1 MHQLL
6 LVLPMPPLI
15 VDVVNRRRSWR
26 QVCFIVVVVV
36 VVVVV
41 VPIVIVGVLVA
52 DQCRGNTNTSSC
64 TETHSGTALTE
75 TERDRVDETSSTTPV
90 LLQSS
95 NLYCSHPVITTDL
108 CINIS
113 FFKYI

>member
-6 LVLPMPPLI
+6 LVLPMPPLV
-15 VDVVNRRRSWR
+15 VDVVDRRRSWR
-26 QVCFIVVVVV
+26 QVCFVVVV

-64 TETHSGTALTE
+64 TKTHSGTALKE
-75 TERDRVDETSSTTPV
+75 TARE
-90 LLQSS
+90 
-95 NLYCSHPVITTDL
+95 C
-108 CINIS
+108 
-113 FFKYI
+113 